1 MCLGNL
7 KSTYLGVALV
17 ATTRGDLYTKNII
30 TNYHKPLPICNSAGD
45 KTSASISVR
54 KRSTIGSP

>member
-17 ATTRGDLYTKNII
+17 ATTRGDLPKTSLQII
-30 TNYHKPLPICNSAGD
+30 TNLCPFVILLETKLLLPFQ
-45 KTSASISVR
+45 
-54 KRSTIGSP
+54 

>member
-17 ATTRGDLYTKNII
+17 ATTRRSTKNII
-30 TNYHKPLPICNSAGD
+30 TNYHKPLPICDSAGD
-45 KTSASISVR
+45 KTSASVSVK
-54 KRSTIGSP
+54 KRSTTGSP